1 VSGVAAP
8 THGFFRRRRRRMDVL
23 ARRDLRNGL
32 LFISPWLF
40 GLVVLQGYPFVM
52 TIYYSFTDYDGVTFP
67 PHWVGLHNFRRL
79 FTADPLFMT
88 AVKNTLW
95 WVCLSVPLSIV
106 LGIVLALLLTKR
118 MRGMSIFR
126 TLFYLPS
133 MIPYVGGSILFLWIF
148 NPAGGPV
155 NSVLGTMGLSQP
167 GWFTDP
173 SWSKPALLILS
184 LWMVGPT
191 MIIFLAGLQDIP
203 SELYE
208 AASIDGAGALTR
220 FRHVTLPLL
229 TPAIF
234 FNLVLGVI
242 YAFSY
247 FTQAFVVSQNYSS
260 VGGGGVASV
269 LPGHSSA
276 AGGPADSTLFYS
288 VYLYTRIFQNFE
300 LGYGSAMTLVLT
312 VTVIVIAAVMFKTG
326 KRWVFYYGEQS

>member
-1 VSGVAAP
+1 VGLLRGRP
-8 THGFFRRRRRRMDVL
+8 RWRPCGRRRRLDPL

-32 LFISPWLF
+32 LFISPWLV
-40 GLVVLQGYPFVM
+40 GLVVLQAYPFVM
-52 TIYYSFTDYDGVTFP
+52 TIYYSFTDYDGVNFP
-67 PHWVGLHNFRRL
+67 PHWVGLHNFRRM
-79 FTADPLFMT
+79 FTADPLFVT

-95 WVCLSVPLSIV
+95 WVCLSVPFSIF
-106 LGIVLALLLTKR
+106 LGLGLALLLSKGL
-118 MRGMSIFR
+118 RGTSIFR

-133 MIPYVGGSILFLWIF
+133 MIPYVGGSILFLWLF

-155 NSVLGTMGLSQP
+155 NAVLGAVGLPEP

-173 SWSKPALLILS
+173 SWSKPGLLILA
-184 LWMVGPT
+184 LWQVGPI

-208 AASIDGAGALTR
+208 AASMDGASASTR

-247 FTQAFVVSQNYSS
+247 FTQAFVVSQSYSS

-269 LPGHSSA
+269 LPGSSSA
-276 AGGPADSTLFYS
+276 AGGPASSTLFYS

-300 LGYGSAMTLVLT
+300 LGYGSALSLVLT
-312 VTVIVIAAVMFKTG
+312 LTVIVIAAVMFKTG
-326 KRWVFYYGEQS
+326 KKWVFYHGEQA